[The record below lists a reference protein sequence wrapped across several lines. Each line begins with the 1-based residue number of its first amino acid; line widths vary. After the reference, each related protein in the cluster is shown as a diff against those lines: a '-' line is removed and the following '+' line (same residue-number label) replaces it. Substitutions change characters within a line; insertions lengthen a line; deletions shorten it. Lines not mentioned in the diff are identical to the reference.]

1 MNTISFSEIIE
12 ISLRSLY
19 FAFSAAFLAMVV
31 GIVPSIWISR
41 KDKQR
46 CKTIRS
52 VIASIISTL
61 TGVPTVVIGLFVY
74 ILLSRKGFLG
84 ALNWLYTSPG
94 VIFGEF
100 LLALPLVIH
109 HLVSG
114 FSKIDTTLFETLSVF
129 KANRFSTITITAK
142 EALPVLGGALTL
154 AFGRVSGEVGLVM
167 MIGGNI
173 RYATRTMTTTIA
185 LETSKGNI
193 DLAIALGVCLLLI
206 SLIVNITINYIAN
219 YE

>member
-1 MNTISFSEIIE
+1 MNTISFSEILE

-19 FAFSAAFLAMVV
+19 FALSAALLAMLV
-31 GIVPSIWISR
+31 GIAPSIWISR
-41 KDKQR
+41 KDR
-46 CKTIRS
+46 YHRKTMRNI
-52 VIASIISTL
+52 IASIISTL
-61 TGVPTVVIGLFVY
+61 TAVPTVVIGLFVY
-74 ILLSRKGFLG
+74 LLLSKKGFLSG
-84 ALNWLYTSPG
+84 LNWLYTSPG

-114 FSKIDTTLFETLSVF
+114 LSKIDTTLFETLSVF
-129 KANRFSTITITAK
+129 KTSTISTLIITAK
-142 EALPVLGGALTL
+142 EAMPVLGGALAL
-154 AFGRVSGEVGLVM
+154 AFGRVIGEVGLVM

-173 RYATRTMTTTIA
+173 RHATRTMTTAIA

-193 DLAIALGVCLLLI
+193 DLAIALGIFLLLI
-206 SLIVNITINYIAN
+206 SLIVNTTINYIAN